1 MRRVVL
7 VLMFGLLAWGRGV
20 EAQFAVFDP
29 TNYAENV
36 LHYTKAIEE
45 LRAAQ
50 AQIANQV
57 QALKK
62 LAAPAWRSVGGT
74 VGQSSAAMA
83 TPDGIGYAAQDP
95 GAALR
100 ATYPGVTATRTYT
113 ADERAQATRTLA
125 TLAAAIDGAHAQGT
139 TFGPAVEQVGEFKRQ
154 TAGVTGHEQ
163 AIELSSSVGVF
174 SAEELLLM
182 RQALAAQSAMQ
193 AVYYAREVNSQ
204 AQAEENASSVL
215 AVMASPA
222 ARRPPF
228 SLRPSP

>member
-1 MRRVVL
+1 MSGSTGEVSMRRWVL

-20 EAQFAVFDP
+20 E
-29 TNYAENV
+29 
-36 LHYTKAIEE
+36 
-45 LRAAQ
+45 

-95 GAALR
+95 GAVLR

-125 TLAAAIDGAHAQGT
+125 TLAAAIDGAHAQ
-139 TFGPAVEQVGEFKRQ
+139 
-154 TAGVTGHEQ
+154 
-163 AIELSSSVGVF
+163 
-174 SAEELLLM
+174 
-182 RQALAAQSAMQ
+182 
-193 AVYYAREVNSQ
+193 
-204 AQAEENASSVL
+204 
-215 AVMASPA
+215 
-222 ARRPPF
+222 
-228 SLRPSP
+228 